1 MDDLI
6 IPFYLFLNKFV
17 TLSRAEFEE
26 TILPYVVVRRFDAK
40 EVITGIGTIENY
52 FNFLLSGLSRS
63 YYLKENQE
71 VVVQLAT
78 EDQMIHVQES
88 FHSRTPSVYCVEAIE
103 TSRVASITYE
113 DLESIYV
120 GSNKMQY
127 LGRMI
132 VTYALLLKEKLQVQ
146 AATLSPRERFLQFM
160 EQHPTLLQRVPQKHI
175 ASYLNIQPETF
186 SRFKHL
192 LREKK
197 VE

>member
-1 MDDLI
+1 
-6 IPFYLFLNKFV
+6 
-17 TLSRAEFEE
+17 
-26 TILPYVVVRRFDAK
+26 
-40 EVITGIGTIENY
+40 
-52 FNFLLSGLSRS
+52 
-63 YYLKENQE
+63 
-71 VVVQLAT
+71 
-78 EDQMIHVQES
+78 
-88 FHSRTPSVYCVEAIE
+88 
-103 TSRVASITYE
+103 
-113 DLESIYV
+113 
-120 GSNKMQY
+120 MQY

-132 VTYALLLKEKLQVQ
+132 VTYALLLNEKLQVQ

>member
-26 TILPYVVVRRFDAK
+26 TILPHVVVRRFDAK

-63 YYLKENQE
+63 YYLKESQE

-103 TSRVASITYE
+103 ASRVASITY
-113 DLESIYV
+113 DGLESIYA

-132 VTYALLLKEKLQVQ
+132 VTYALLLKEKMQVQ

-160 EQHPTLLQRVPQKHI
+160 EQNPTLLQRVPQKHI